1 MHCIRCSKAPGDDLK
16 STEGK
21 CGFHETLRCFIDG
34 AQTCVDFGIP
44 EGLSMTTKDTQGGL
58 NLGQLLIPPM
68 LTFTE
73 YLLRLGITQH
83 SLYVVILLNLYFFF
97 KDFFYLLM

>member
-1 MHCIRCSKAPGDDLK
+1 
-16 STEGK
+16 
-21 CGFHETLRCFIDG
+21 
-34 AQTCVDFGIP
+34 
-44 EGLSMTTKDTQGGL
+44 MTTKDTQGGL

-83 SLYVVILLNLYFFF
+83 SLYVVILLNLYFF
-97 KDFFYLLM
+97 L